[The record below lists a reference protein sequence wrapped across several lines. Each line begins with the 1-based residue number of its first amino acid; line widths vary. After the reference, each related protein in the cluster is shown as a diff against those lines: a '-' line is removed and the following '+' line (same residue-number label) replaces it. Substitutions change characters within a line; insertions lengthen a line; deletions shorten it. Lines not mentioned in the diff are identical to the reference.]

1 MVRCEDDRTPGN
13 LDNVLGSNYMRS
25 SMITVDTLVVVH
37 HTAQGAGIT
46 YIQSWGSF
54 SVLRRCYITWTR
66 RKPVGLTTS
75 RAVCWRNWLKNC
87 HQSTP
92 TSSSAPLT
100 QVNYLVYG
108 RQRTWPQYTRR
119 VQWVRQWTIALLASL
134 VFLASYLNIYC
145 VHISVLIL
153 IVTRPSPPL
162 IMDSGRNIRVRHSSY
177 SPYKT
182 C

>member
-1 MVRCEDDRTPGN
+1 MTKRT
-13 LDNVLGSNYMRS
+13 LIQRLHWKDQALHRLIRS
-25 SMITVDTLVVVH
+25 LS
-37 HTAQGAGIT
+37 AKP
-46 YIQSWGSF
+46 
-54 SVLRRCYITWTR
+54 VLRRCYVTWTR
-66 RKPVGLTTS
+66 RRPVRLTTFC
-75 RAVCWRNWLKNC
+75 AICWRNWLKNC

-100 QVNYLVYG
+100 RMNYLVYG
-108 RQRTWPQYTRR
+108 KQRTWPQYTRR
-119 VQWVRQWTIALLASL
+119 FQSVRQWTIALLASI

-162 IMDSGRNIRVRHSSY
+162 IMDSGRSITHHTRPAREVWS
-177 SPYKT
+177 